1 MPLPFFHAASAPV
14 TFTSPLRS
22 GHVTYAMRRFEL
34 ESYLKYMEQYEIPE
48 VLAVPP
54 MVIAIIMSPLSKKYS
69 LRKTFNATFGAAPMD
84 KDTQRRFLSLMAP
97 DAKCSQVWGL
107 TESTCVTTH
116 FQWPEKD
123 DTGSVGRF
131 VPNMEAKYV
140 FLQVLV
146 LLTNMSKAGQ

>member
-1 MPLPFFHAASAPV
+1 
-14 TFTSPLRS
+14 
-22 GHVTYAMRRFEL
+22 MRRFEL
-34 ESYLKYMEQYEIPE
+34 ESFLKYMEQYEIPE

-69 LRKTFNATFGAAPMD
+69 LRKTFNATLGAAPMD
-84 KDTQRRFLSLMAP
+84 KDSQRRFLSLMAP

-107 TESTCVTTH
+107 TESTCVATT

-123 DTGSVGRF
+123 DTGSIGRF
-131 VPNMEAKYV
+131 VSNMEAKYV
-140 FLQVLV
+140 FLQVLL